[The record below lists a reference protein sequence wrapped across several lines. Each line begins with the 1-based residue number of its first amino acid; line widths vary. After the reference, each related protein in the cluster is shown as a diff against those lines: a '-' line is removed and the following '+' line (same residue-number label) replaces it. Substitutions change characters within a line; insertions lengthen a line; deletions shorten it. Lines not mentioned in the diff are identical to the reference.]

1 MFQHYWR
8 SGKQPPD
15 QIKAEFTVLISRM
28 KEVCLNYEVFLEG
41 SNQEMSTKSRELL
54 EAAKMFFEENI
65 VAIKG

>member
-1 MFQHYWR
+1 
-8 SGKQPPD
+8 
-15 QIKAEFTVLISRM
+15 M